1 MPVPCSRCRERK
13 EDCLVDLE
21 TGCCS
26 MCASRRVK
34 CDVITSVA
42 DWDLLHVKRA
52 KALEKLLAIQG
63 EADSLEDKQREEEEK
78 VEDELRLSR
87 ERHESVRQKHKRE
100 KDALRRK
107 RRRLEL
113 ELEVVD
119 QDRALTLHRNLK
131 VLDDLEEF
139 AENRDKASEAT
150 MAPEPGD
157 DPILPL
163 CPAGSLFPSVGSQ
176 EDWDFLLNYP
186 EGVPVAES

>member
-63 EADSLEDKQREEEEK
+63 EADSLEDKQREEEE
-78 VEDELRLSR
+78 
-87 ERHESVRQKHKRE
+87 SVRQKHKRE

-119 QDRALTLHRNLK
+119 QNRALTLHRNLK

-139 AENRDKASEAT
+139 AESRDKASEAT
-150 MAPEPGD
+150 TAPEPGD

>member
-1 MPVPCSRCRERK
+1 
-13 EDCLVDLE
+13 
-21 TGCCS
+21 
-26 MCASRRVK
+26 
-34 CDVITSVA
+34 
-42 DWDLLHVKRA
+42 VKRA

-63 EADSLEDKQREEEEK
+63 EADSLEDKQREEEEG
-78 VEDELRLSR
+78 EFRLFR
-87 ERHESVRQKHKRE
+87 EKQESIRQKHKKE

-119 QDRALTLHRNLK
+119 QNRALTLHRNLK
-131 VLDDLEEF
+131 VLNDLEEF
-139 AENRDKASEAT
+139 AKSRDKASKAT
-150 MAPEPGD
+150 TAPEPGD